1 MLTSVAGTGLA
12 HSLAAEPFLSRGP
25 QSSVLSLFLAIALQR
40 LFECYQMGD
49 RRFNCH
55 CEHEPSRRSNSL
67 FRRHYVPWLRSLR
80 RRKRMRRCRS
90 MRRQRTKGCPRSSAL
105 RRRKALS
112 ITTNNAGGSG
122 PLAELHC
129 RIDTPVGEF
138 NFCNQHQDPCPQK
151 QSSLAHSD
159 RLGVLKKHMEDVLF
173 KEVRFKG
180 ISVADLLMDPS
191 PEGEA
196 PELESDVPSDTPIR
210 RQGAHR
216 LPEGRKPMFNFLE
229 IIRRAVFLSAKTE
242 PMQLPSYR
250 AVELHVHRAELAFRL
265 AIECVGGNQPSLH
278 SWKAPNSGWE
288 GTSESD
294 IRIVWDDQV
303 PSSTPSSCPPQR
315 RRQQDECKCGKNG
328 NASELCKNCVCTK
341 NKRPCNETCCC
352 TPQTCKN
359 RFGRKPNS
367 EEGHAA
373 TPSAQPPPYLQA
385 QMSTSE
391 AQGSEPQKQPIAD
404 EPGDRR
410 CI

>member
-1 MLTSVAGTGLA
+1 MCIIAVLHAIEDTDSHDV
-12 HSLAAEPFLSRGP
+12 SLPQVVIVDASIKPASYVVKLLDDGSERHTELSR
-25 QSSVLSLFLAIALQR
+25 LR
-40 LFECYQMGD
+40 
-49 RRFNCH
+49 H
-55 CEHEPSRRSNSL
+55 HPS
-67 FRRHYVPWLRSLR
+67 
-80 RRKRMRRCRS
+80 
-90 MRRQRTKGCPRSSAL
+90 
-105 RRRKALS
+105 
-112 ITTNNAGGSG
+112 
-122 PLAELHC
+122 
-129 RIDTPVGEF
+129 
-138 NFCNQHQDPCPQK
+138 QHPCPHPH
-151 QSSLAHSD
+151 SS
-159 RLGVLKKHMEDVLF
+159 F
-173 KEVRFKG
+173 
-180 ISVADLLMDPS
+180 ADLLMDPS

-404 EPGDRR
+404 EPGVAYEDEGPQEVVAYEDEEPQEDDFLAWLLPDVSVVPGEDVAGDNEGNEENRDDFYEGVGDLEDMFG
-410 CI
+410 IHSDDEIIGSMI